1 MKNWMKFKF
10 GVDLDYH
17 KLDPMELSYSEF
29 EKGLAETLAEGYHK
43 KEETLGQEDMR
54 TLERMISL
62 QIIDTKWRD
71 HLYNMDEMRDGIW
84 TLSYGERNP
93 LVEYKIQGFNLFRS
107 MLSTLKEDILEY
119 MMRVQ
124 IEKVVR
130 EEPPVPEQN
139 IAGSEFHAEVE
150 QFGAGGIPMSR
161 QAAPAARRPEPR
173 SEANVPTEGGVKRK
187 KSRRSRRG

>member
-1 MKNWMKFKF
+1 MTNY
-10 GVDLDYH
+10 D
-17 KLDPMELSYSEF
+17 EF
-29 EKGLAETLAEGYHK
+29 EEGLAGALAEGYRK
-43 KEETLGQEDMR
+43 KEESLGQEDMR

-62 QIIDTKWRD
+62 QIIDTKWRE
-71 HLYNMDEMRDGIW
+71 HLYNMDELRDGIW

-93 LVEYKIQGFNLFRS
+93 LVEYKIQGFNMFRG

-130 EEPPVPEQN
+130 EEPPEPAQN

-150 QFGAGGIPMSR
+150 QFGAGGIPMSQ
-161 QAAPAARRPEPR
+161 QAAKATRRPE
-173 SEANVPTEGGVKRK
+173 SKKENNAPTEGGVKRK

>member
-1 MKNWMKFKF
+1 MKFKF
-10 GVDLDYH
+10 NVDLDYAR
-17 KLDPMELSYSEF
+17 LDPIQLNYGEF
-29 EKGLAETLAEGYHK
+29 EDGLVEALTGAYRR
-43 KEETLGQEDMR
+43 KEEQVGHEDMR

-71 HLYNMDEMRDGIW
+71 HLYNMDELRDGIW

-93 LVEYKIQGFNLFRS
+93 LVEYKIQGFNLFRG
-107 MLSTLKEDILEY
+107 MLSTLKEDILEF

-124 IEKVVR
+124 VERVVQ
-130 EEPPVPEQN
+130 EEPAIPESS

-150 QFGAGGIPMSR
+150 QFGGGGIPMSR
-161 QAAPAARRPEPR
+161 QASPQQRRAEPR
-173 SEANVPTEGGVKRK
+173 REQNQPTEGGVKRK